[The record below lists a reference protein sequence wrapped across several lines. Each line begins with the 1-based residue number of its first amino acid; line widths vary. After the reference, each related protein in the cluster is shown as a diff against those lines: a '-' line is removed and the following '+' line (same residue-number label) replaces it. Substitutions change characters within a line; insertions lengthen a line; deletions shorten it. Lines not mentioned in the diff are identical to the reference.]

1 MTGRSALGLLL
12 QQNPIGD
19 GRSRTCYWTGGIY
32 VGRRTSFAVTLPT
45 VGIVPK
51 VRRAFARAFQPLA
64 LSFMEEKK
72 KYVSPFGTGK
82 KRMKR
87 FFKS

>member
-1 MTGRSALGLLL
+1 M
-12 QQNPIGD
+12 D
-19 GRSRTCYWTGGIY
+19 GGNIC
-32 VGRRTSFAVTLPT
+32 GRRTSFAVTLPT

-82 KRMKR
+82 KRIKR
-87 FFKS
+87 FLKS

>member
-1 MTGRSALGLLL
+1 MVWGCYRNKTRGGRQESNLLL
-12 QQNPIGD
+12 D
-19 GRSRTCYWTGGIY
+19 GGIY
-32 VGRRTSFAVTLPT
+32 VGRRTSFAVTSPT